1 VFKWSV
7 WDIMSDHYK
16 MKIEPID
23 FIMSNG
29 LDFCSGNIIKYAA
42 RWDKKGEPLAD
53 LEKIISYANIL
64 IKEVRKG

>member
-1 VFKWSV
+1 
-7 WDIMSDHYK
+7 